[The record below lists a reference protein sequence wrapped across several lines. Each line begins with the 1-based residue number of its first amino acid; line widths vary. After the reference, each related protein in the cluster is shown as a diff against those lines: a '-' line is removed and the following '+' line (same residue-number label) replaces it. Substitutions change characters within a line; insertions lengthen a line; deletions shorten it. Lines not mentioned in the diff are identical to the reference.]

1 MFQLWGDLNFILA
14 QIDIMDGNKT
24 LVLERKQKIDDLMKI
39 KEVKMKDQTE
49 FIRKANEILS
59 KRV

>member
-1 MFQLWGDLNFILA
+1 
-14 QIDIMDGNKT
+14 MDGNKT